1 MSDAEDDLSPTVREL
16 ADRLREFRDR
26 ADASDGVLQFTERY
40 AIPTAIAGLEANI
53 RALEALAG
61 AIRLLQGTEETTA
74 RARARREAAVET
86 VDRAVEDVTAAL
98 RGDPTDPEA
107 RELLQEVR
115 DLRAEIRD
123 RVDGRL
129 PAEETE
135 EAGDPEQTP
144 IGEGVQIPVTDA
156 TASEGGEDGTNIDV
170 EGELETIRDEV
181 ADERT
186 VFDDY
191 DGENR

>member
-1 MSDAEDDLSPTVREL
+1 MSDAEDDLSSAVTEL
-16 ADRLREFRDR
+16 ADRLRALRDR
-26 ADASDGVLQFTERY
+26 TDADSGLLTFTERY
-40 AIPTAIAGLEANI
+40 AIPTAITTLEANI

-74 RARARREAAVET
+74 EARARRTAAET
-86 VDRAVEDVTAAL
+86 ADRAVEDVAAAV

-107 RELLQEVR
+107 RELLQELR

-123 RVDGRL
+123 RVDGRVAAPE
-129 PAEETE
+129 PAATDSDDAPVADET
-135 EAGDPEQTP
+135 GTR
-144 IGEGVQIPVTDA
+144 IPVTDA
-156 TASEGGEDGTNIDV
+156 TADDGEADAVDIDGEIA
-170 EGELETIRDEV
+170 TIRDEV

-191 DGENR
+191 GGEKR

>member
-1 MSDAEDDLSPTVREL
+1 MSDAEDDLSPAVTEL
-16 ADRLREFRDR
+16 ADRLRELRDR
-26 ADASDGVLQFTERY
+26 TDADSGLLTFTERY
-40 AIPTAIAGLEANI
+40 AIPTAITTLEANI

-74 RARARREAAVET
+74 DARARRTAVAET
-86 VDRAVEDVTAAL
+86 ADRAVEDVAAAV

-107 RELLQEVR
+107 RELLQELR
-115 DLRAEIRD
+115 DLRTEIRD
-123 RVDGRL
+123 RVGGRVSA
-129 PAEETE
+129 PESAATDSDDAPVMDET
-135 EAGDPEQTP
+135 GTR
-144 IGEGVQIPVTDA
+144 IPVTDA
-156 TASEGGEDGTNIDV
+156 TADDGEADAVDIDGEIAT
-170 EGELETIRDEV
+170 LRDEV

>member
-1 MSDAEDDLSPTVREL
+1 MSDADEDLSPTVREL
-16 ADRLREFRDR
+16 ADRLRELRDR

-86 VDRAVEDVTAAL
+86 VDRAVEDVTAAV

-123 RVDGRL
+123 RVDGRI
-129 PAEETE
+129 PAEGTDG
-135 EAGDPEQTP
+135 GDESGPTP
-144 IGEGVQIPVTDA
+144 AEDGVQIPVTDA
-156 TASEGGEDGTNIDV
+156 TVNDENGTDIDV
-170 EGELETIRDEV
+170 EDELETIRDEV